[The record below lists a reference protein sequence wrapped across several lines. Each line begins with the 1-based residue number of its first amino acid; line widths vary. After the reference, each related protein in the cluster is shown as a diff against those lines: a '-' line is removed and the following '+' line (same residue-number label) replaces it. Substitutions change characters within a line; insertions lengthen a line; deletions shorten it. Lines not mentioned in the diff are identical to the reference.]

1 MYHSAALTG
10 MRQLHEGGVAEY
22 EMLQMEVDD
31 LNGLRSGFL
40 RIGAFSSVATHWLP
54 LDAGDRVVGDEG
66 AVAGQI
72 LHKELQF
79 LQHFLFGERIR
90 LPALRLLRQRRAGKQ
105 GQPAGTDQ
113 HGLAPAEDLC
123 GVQCM
128 LPAVGLAGHTV

>member
-79 LQHFLFGERIR
+79 LQHPRCASSGSGVPGNRVSPPVPTSMGLHRLKIFAEFNACSRLWD
-90 LPALRLLRQRRAGKQ
+90 LPATPFKKVIQ
-105 GQPAGTDQ
+105 
-113 HGLAPAEDLC
+113 
-123 GVQCM
+123 
-128 LPAVGLAGHTV
+128 